1 MTTATIDGRHVHN
14 PALSA
19 DVYPD
24 DELIQDL
31 TASLRPRLTPT
42 TRTVELEELVRATLE
57 ELAPVHVTNYLGVL
71 VERRLK
77 VTGNVTPTGL
87 TRPERTS

>member
-1 MTTATIDGRHVHN
+1 MTTAMIDGRHVHN
-14 PALSA
+14 PVLSA

-24 DELIQDL
+24 EELIQDL

-42 TRTVELEELVRATLE
+42 TRTVALDELVRATLE

-71 VERRLK
+71 VERQLRAS
-77 VTGNVTPTGL
+77 GNA
-87 TRPERTS
+87 TRTRG

>member
-1 MTTATIDGRHVHN
+1 MTTATIDRRHVHN

-24 DELIQDL
+24 EELILDL
-31 TASLRPRLTPT
+31 TASLRPRLAPT
-42 TRTVELEELVRATLE
+42 TRTVELEELIRATLE

-71 VERRLK
+71 VERRLR
-77 VTGNVTPTGL
+77 VSGNATPIRG
-87 TRPERTS
+87 

>member
-1 MTTATIDGRHVHN
+1 MTSATIDRPHVHN

-24 DELIQDL
+24 EELIQDL
-31 TASLRPRLTPT
+31 TDSLRPRLTPT

-71 VERRLK
+71 VERQLRES
-77 VTGNVTPTGL
+77 GNATPT
-87 TRPERTS
+87 RS